1 MHFKYMADSIIEIVN
16 NTAGEVTVRRKV
28 KNKIAQ
34 LSKGN
39 PGAATALT
47 YTYLSGSSQDWD
59 EFSSIL
65 SKYQLHGPAIWAGYK
80 NKCDEDPDEF
90 RKRILNENEY
100 LITYMKQFD

>member
-1 MHFKYMADSIIEIVN
+1 MPDLIIEIIN
-16 NTAGEVTVRRKV
+16 NAAGEVTVDRKV

-59 EFSSIL
+59 KLSRTL
-65 SKYQLHGPAIWAGYK
+65 SKYQLHGPAVWAGY
-80 NKCDEDPDEF
+80 NDKCDEDPDEF
-90 RKRILNENEY
+90 RKRILDEDKD
-100 LITYMKQFD
+100 LITYMREF